1 MSIST
6 RAWSFPVPG
15 RCCKALSRAGRGL
28 LFPEKGSKR
37 ILAKL
42 VVTCRHRGVFC
53 KGVVSTA
60 RRGGVPFTRVRRRG
74 LCSMSGRYPYGIGNP
89 PTLRR
94 SSFPQRAFASRRG
107 PHTKHYA
114 GAVPQAPLTLK
125 LRLDTNDAKHRPY
138 SAADTFSRRLRRI
151 LFGFCRPIAES
162 YAAKTMGRTS
172 NYLDRRPLPRHGGG
186 ERGCEAERRQW
197 RMQRGGGGKYA
208 VATFGAHL
216 CAVRI
221 CFSRLLREKQY
232 SYPAQLSVKGVCKGE
247 SLVPLCPVL
256 LPFAGAKGRPPR
268 RAVLT
273 MPLQKAPRRRRRLQI
288 GPPPQAT
295 TGHNK
300 NCPKS
305 TPKRKEGPL

>member
-1 MSIST
+1 MLPRLWAEQATIWIDGPSPATGEGNGGAKPSAASGGCSEAEHPQ
-6 RAWSFPVPG
+6 R
-15 RCCKALSRAGRGL
+15 
-28 LFPEKGSKR
+28 SKR
-37 ILAKL
+37 TSKRA
-42 VVTCRHRGVFC
+42 
-53 KGVVSTA
+53 A
-60 RRGGVPFTRVRRRG
+60 
-74 LCSMSGRYPYGIGNP
+74 
-89 PTLRR
+89 R
-94 SSFPQRAFASRRG
+94 SSFR
-107 PHTKHYA
+107 
-114 GAVPQAPLTLK
+114 VPQ
-125 LRLDTNDAKHRPY
+125 
-138 SAADTFSRRLRRI
+138 
-151 LFGFCRPIAES
+151 
-162 YAAKTMGRTS
+162 
-172 NYLDRRPLPRHGGG
+172 
-186 ERGCEAERRQW
+186 
-197 RMQRGGGGKYA
+197 GGGGKYA

-221 CFSRLLREKQY
+221 CFSRLFREKQH

-273 MPLQKAPRRRRRLQI
+273 MPLQKAPRRRRRLQT

>member
-1 MSIST
+1 MRSRAPPVADAARRST
-6 RAWSFPVPG
+6 RSG
-15 RCCKALSRAGRGL
+15 RKNRAGEQREDFFG
-28 LFPEKGSKR
+28 
-37 ILAKL
+37 
-42 VVTCRHRGVFC
+42 HRKAV
-53 KGVVSTA
+53 
-60 RRGGVPFTRVRRRG
+60 
-74 LCSMSGRYPYGIGNP
+74 
-89 PTLRR
+89 
-94 SSFPQRAFASRRG
+94 
-107 PHTKHYA
+107 
-114 GAVPQAPLTLK
+114 GADAP
-125 LRLDTNDAKHRPY
+125 A
-138 SAADTFSRRLRRI
+138 
-151 LFGFCRPIAES
+151 
-162 YAAKTMGRTS
+162 
-172 NYLDRRPLPRHGGG
+172 
-186 ERGCEAERRQW
+186 
-197 RMQRGGGGKYA
+197 
-208 VATFGAHL
+208 ATFGAHL

-221 CFSRLLREKQY
+221 CFSRLFREKQH